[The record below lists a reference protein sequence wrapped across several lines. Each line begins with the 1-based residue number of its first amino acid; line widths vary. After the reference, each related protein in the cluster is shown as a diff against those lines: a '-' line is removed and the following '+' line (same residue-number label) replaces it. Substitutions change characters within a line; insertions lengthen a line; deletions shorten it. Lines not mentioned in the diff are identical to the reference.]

1 MRGFV
6 DRLEDGVAVVLLD
19 GGGRAYINAS
29 LLPAGL
35 AAGNIVE
42 VTIARVDPPT
52 DAGSV
57 EEIAALIER
66 LRSGEHR
73 HG

>member
-19 GGGRAYINAS
+19 GGGRVYIPAS
-29 LLPAGL
+29 ALPPATEG
-35 AAGNIVE
+35 GHFVE
-42 VTIARVDPPT
+42 VTIAPMQGRPGGES
-52 DAGSV
+52 A

-66 LRSGEHR
+66 LRAGEHR
-73 HG
+73 HD

>member
-6 DRLEDGVAVVLLD
+6 DRLDDGVAVVLLD
-19 GGGRAYINAS
+19 GGGRAYVPRSA
-29 LLPAGL
+29 LPPGIVAGSF
-35 AAGNIVE
+35 VD
-42 VTIARVDPPT
+42 VTIAPAGAPT
-52 DAGSV
+52 GAESA
-57 EEIAALIER
+57 EEIAMLIER

>member
-19 GGGRAYINAS
+19 GGGRAYLNAAA
-29 LLPAGL
+29 LPPG
-35 AAGNIVE
+35 IE
-42 VTIARVDPPT
+42 
-52 DAGSV
+52 AGSV
-57 EEIAALIER
+57 VEVSIAPVERPAGAASAEEIAALIER

>member
-29 LLPAGL
+29 LLPEGV
-35 AAGNIVE
+35 AAGSVVE
-42 VTIARVDPPT
+42 VTIARVDPP
-52 DAGSV
+52 ANAASV

>member
-19 GGGRAYINAS
+19 GGGRAYIPAS
-29 LLPAGL
+29 ALPPGIE
-35 AAGNIVE
+35 GGSVVS
-42 VTIARVDPPT
+42 VTIAPLQGAPG
-52 DAGSV
+52 AESA
-57 EEIAALIER
+57 EEIATLIER

-73 HG
+73 HD